1 MELWEAL
8 TRRTGHGRLRAWT
21 GSGFAEMTW
30 GEVATEAAGV
40 AAGLRRAG
48 VHPGRTVAA
57 LLTNTPAAVPGLLGI
72 WLAGGTVA
80 SLPVPAPGMD
90 RRAYARDVADL
101 VGRLDA
107 PLILADERLLDLL
120 PAVPRSR
127 SWQSLRG
134 DGGGWTGREPP
145 GDDEPA
151 YIQFS
156 SGSTSAPKGCVL
168 TARAIAAQLELIVDF
183 TGGRPG
189 HEVVSSWLPLSH
201 DMGMFGCL
209 LVSWAYD
216 YHLVL
221 SSPERFTLGPRTWFG
236 DMAEHGVTMTAGTN
250 TALYL
255 ATRMQRSAP
264 LPGPL
269 RLRTCIVGAER
280 VDVTTLQQAVR
291 TFGPHGLA
299 ADVMRPAYGLAEAT
313 LAVTA
318 CRARAPAVVTVDGLA
333 LAGGELADV
342 APDDPVAVPVVSTGP
357 PCRGVT
363 VDVEEPGRL
372 SPIRVSSPSL
382 ASGYF
387 ADEERTRA
395 TFTPDG
401 LRTGDLGFL
410 RDGELYV
417 VGRGDDVLTVA
428 GRNVHAHEIEAR
440 IDDHPAVRK
449 GCVVLLDVPADG
461 YRELVVL
468 AELRRRD
475 ADHRAFAEQA
485 ARVVLTRAGV
495 TLDRCVFVP
504 KGTLPKT
511 PSGKIQRFRCRQLL
525 HQHALEPL
533 AHVVLSD

>member
-1 MELWEAL
+1 M
-8 TRRTGHGRLRAWT
+8 
-21 GSGFAEMTW
+21 
-30 GEVATEAAGV
+30 
-40 AAGLRRAG
+40 
-48 VHPGRTVAA
+48 
-57 LLTNTPAAVPGLLGI
+57 
-72 WLAGGTVA
+72 
-80 SLPVPAPGMD
+80 
-90 RRAYARDVADL
+90 
-101 VGRLDA
+101 
-107 PLILADERLLDLL
+107 
-120 PAVPRSR
+120 
-127 SWQSLRG
+127 
-134 DGGGWTGREPP
+134 
-145 GDDEPA
+145 
-151 YIQFS
+151 
-156 SGSTSAPKGCVL
+156 
-168 TARAIAAQLELIVDF
+168 
-183 TGGRPG
+183 
-189 HEVVSSWLPLSH
+189 
-201 DMGMFGCL
+201 
-209 LVSWAYD
+209 
-216 YHLVL
+216 
-221 SSPERFTLGPRTWFG
+221 
-236 DMAEHGVTMTAGTN
+236 
-250 TALYL
+250 
-255 ATRMQRSAP
+255 
-264 LPGPL
+264 
-269 RLRTCIVGAER
+269 
-280 VDVTTLQQAVR
+280 
-291 TFGPHGLA
+291 
-299 ADVMRPAYGLAEAT
+299 
-313 LAVTA
+313 
-318 CRARAPAVVTVDGLA
+318 DGLA

-387 ADEERTRA
+387 ADEKRTRA

-533 AHVVLSD
+533 AHVVLSG